1 MKKIALFITIMLLPM
16 VASAEIIEIGGIY
29 YNLVAKAKVA
39 EVTENPNKYT
49 DSVVIPASVNYNGV
63 DYKVTKITEK
73 AFYKCK
79 SLTSVTIPSTVTTIG
94 NYAFFDSGI
103 TSITIPE
110 GVTNIEYC
118 TFQECANLV
127 SVSIPDGVT
136 SIGNNCFYSCI
147 NLTSITL
154 PNSVTSI
161 GEFAFDYCEALAAVH
176 VSDISSWCKIS
187 FTNTTSNPLYYAHH
201 LYVGEEEIKE
211 LVIPSNVTTI
221 GNYAF
226 TNFSSLT
233 SVMIHNNVT
242 SIGYGAFWGCSS
254 LTSVTIPNGVTSIGE
269 STFKDCS
276 GLTSVTISNNV
287 TSIGDNAFEGCSGL
301 SSITI
306 PSSVTSIGNYAFQN
320 CNGLPSV
327 TIPNNV
333 TSIGYGAFSN
343 CSGLSSITIP
353 SSMTSI
359 GECIFAGCSSLPSI
373 TIPNSVTS
381 IGYGAFWNCSSL
393 TSVTIPNSVTSIGLF
408 AFSGCRNLTSLTLGS
423 GIKLIDKQAFEYCG
437 ELMDVYSW
445 APEVPETSKDAFMGS
460 FIEYATLHV
469 PAASVSAYQAV
480 EPWKNFKEI
489 VALAQYDY
497 RPFVEEGKVWKL
509 GNTDSYPVQR
519 VSYYYFDGDTII
531 NGKTCKQMMCR
542 DYISPEYHLYDYL
555 SQQPSLY
562 YVGAWYEEDK
572 KVYEYDTTD
581 KQFRLMYDFSLEA
594 NGIFELN
601 YPPFVF
607 LYQIG
612 PRQTGGIKGFKGVYR
627 DVLALN
633 DGSSTG
639 VTPWHKCSP
648 WLEGVGVIYASPT
661 TSINILEEPSCFLI
675 SCTVGDEVI
684 YLIDGVE
691 DVATPAEARKKRFD
705 FTHTI
710 KTKPKSRTRSE
721 EDQSLYGEYNDQQL
735 GINLD
740 PLDDD
745 YLVSI
750 TSESGKAVYEKEIN
764 AGSIVGLNIDISA
777 YPEGRYTVTVENSQE
792 TFTGEFDTQTTG
804 IEVVRNKKEVVDNHI
819 YNLQGQRLSTLQKGL
834 NIVNGQKVYVK

>member
-49 DSVVIPASVNYNGV
+49 GSVVIPASVNYNGV

-79 SLTSVTIPSTVTTIG
+79 SLTSVTIPRTVTTIG

-359 GECIFAGCSSLPSI
+359 GGCIFAGCSSLPSI

-480 EPWKNFKEI
+480 EPWKNFVET
-489 VALAQYDY
+489 VALPSEDDY
-497 RPFVEEGKVWKL
+497 RPFVEEGKVWKV
-509 GNTDSYPVQR
+509 GNTQTILDNTVL
-519 VSYYYFDGDTII
+519 VVDYYYFDGDTII
-531 NGKTCKQMMCR
+531 DGKTCKQMMCQR
-542 DYISPEYHLYDYL
+542 YVSPDFSNDYWTSE
-555 SQQPSLY
+555 PSLTK
-562 YVGAWYEEDK
+562 VGAWYEENQ
-572 KVYEYDTTD
+572 KVFFYDETR
-581 KQFRLMYDFSLEA
+581 QSMRMMYDFSLAA
-594 NGIFELN
+594 NDTLQFLTDWSS
-601 YPPFVF
+601 PFI
-607 LYQIG
+607 IG
-612 PRQTGGIKGFKGVYR
+612 PKEKGGIEGGYKGVYR
-627 DVLALN
+627 DIRMCG
-633 DGSSTG
+633 DEGQSYHDTF
-639 VTPWHKCSP
+639 
-648 WLEGVGVIYASPT
+648 WLEGVGCIRGPISNPC
-661 TSINILEEPSCFLI
+661 NPILGDPKPEFLMSCI
-675 SCTVGDEVI
+675 VGDEVI
-684 YLIDGVE
+684 YLYDKVE
-691 DVATPAEARKKRFD
+691 DGATPAEARKKRFD

-710 KTKPKSRTRSE
+710 KTKPKTRTGE
-721 EDQSLYGEYNDQQL
+721 EQSLYGEYNDQQL

-740 PLDDD
+740 PLDDA

-750 TSESGKAVYEKEIN
+750 TDESGKAVYEKTIN
-764 AGSIVGLNIDISA
+764 AGSIVGLSIDISA
-777 YPEGRYTVTVENSQE
+777 YAKGSYTVTVENSSE
-792 TFTGEFDTQTTG
+792 SFTGEFETQATG
-804 IEVVRNKKEVVDNHI
+804 IKEIRNNRDEKGI
-819 YNLQGQRLSTLQKGL
+819 QIFNLQGQRLNTLQKGL
-834 NIVNGQKVYVK
+834 NIVNGQKIYVNKK

>member
-480 EPWKNFKEI
+480 EPWKDFKEI
-489 VALAQYDY
+489 VALPSEDDY
-497 RPFVEEGKVWKL
+497 RPMIEEGKVWKV
-509 GNTDSYPVQR
+509 GNTTGISDGIVKW
-519 VSYYYFDGDTII
+519 VKYYYFDGDTII
-531 NGKTCKQMMCR
+531 DGKTCKKMMCQQFVSPDHP
-542 DYISPEYHLYDYL
+542 DYASIVQFSSYHLR
-555 SQQPSLY
+555 
-562 YVGAWYEEDK
+562 YVGAWYEENK
-572 KVYEYDTTD
+572 KVYVYNEIN
-581 KQFRLMYDFSLEA
+581 QLGMMYDFSLEA
-594 NGIFELN
+594 NETLLFDN
-601 YPPFVF
+601 YPYV
-607 LYQIG
+607 IG
-612 PRQTGGIKGFKGVYR
+612 PKQTGGLNGFKGIYR
-627 DVLALN
+627 DVMWRGN
-633 DGSSTG
+633 EDPYYCT
-639 VTPWHKCSP
+639 T
-648 WLEGVGVIYASPT
+648 WLEGVGGIDGPTVNIY
-661 TSINILEEPSCFLI
+661 NGEEGHALFLM

-684 YLIDGVE
+684 YHNDEYEDGTTSA
-691 DVATPAEARKKRFD
+691 DARKKRFD

-710 KTKPKSRTRSE
+710 KIQPKSRIRKGE
-721 EDQSLYGEYNDQQL
+721 EQSLYGEYNDQQL
-735 GINLD
+735 DIHLD

-745 YLVSI
+745 YQVCI
-750 TSESGKAVYEKEIN
+750 TDESGKAVYEKIIN
-764 AGSIVGLNIDISA
+764 AGNIVGLNIDISA
-777 YPEGRYTVTVENSQE
+777 YDKGRYTVTMENSRE
-792 TFTGEFDTQTTG
+792 SFTGEFETLKTG
-804 IEVVRNKKEVVDNHI
+804 IEAIRNNKEVIRTGI
-819 YNLQGQRLSTLQKGL
+819 YNIQGQRLSRLQKGL
-834 NIVNGQKVYVK
+834 NIVNGRKIYVND